1 MGFVCK
7 GHGTPLCALTFVGH
21 VRAGLVV
28 ELLAG
33 DTAHPPDIIAQCVAF
48 VLAVVQAG
56 TLLKSIVITSSVGQ
70 DLLVFVQKG
79 VDEQVD

>member
-1 MGFVCK
+1 MGF
-7 GHGTPLCALTFVGH
+7 
-21 VRAGLVV
+21 VV

-56 TLLKSIVITSSVGQ
+56 TLLKGVIITASAGH